1 MLKNSDFAL
10 NKKEVEF
17 MIYYENKIDKNEFT

>member
-1 MLKNSDFAL
+1 MFRDCEFAL

-17 MIYYENKIDKNEFT
+17 MIYYENKIDKGDFT

>member
-1 MLKNSDFAL
+1 MFKNMDFAL

-17 MIYYENKIDKNEFT
+17 MIYYENKIDKCDFT